1 MFLDKKKQKT
11 EIKTMVYWNEEE
23 TRINTITILTYNSS
37 KNGGK
42 LLLYANESQYYGYIK
57 AEKENN
63 KINK

>member
-1 MFLDKKKQKT
+1 
-11 EIKTMVYWNEEE
+11 MVYWNEEE